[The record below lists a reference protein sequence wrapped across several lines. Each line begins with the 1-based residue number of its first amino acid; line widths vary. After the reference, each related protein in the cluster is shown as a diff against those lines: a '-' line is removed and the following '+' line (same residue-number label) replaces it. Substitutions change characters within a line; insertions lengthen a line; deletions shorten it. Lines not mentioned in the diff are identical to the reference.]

1 MIGDHDIE
9 GPGGRAYFDQRLLA
23 VASSRDFAVFPA
35 QEQSQELSNSRIVL
49 YSQNIQS
56 IYLLRED

>member
-9 GPGGRAYFDQRLLA
+9 GPEGRADFGQRLLA
-23 VASSRDFAVFPA
+23 VASSRDFAVLPA

-56 IYLLRED
+56 IDLLRED